1 MSGKRY
7 KKIIKIFKMHN
18 GYARSKDILAEGIHP
33 RNIKS
38 ILDKGIAIKV
48 KNYSKIIYK
57 RSAYAGLYL

>member
-1 MSGKRY
+1 MKISKENMINKKH

-38 ILDKGIAIKV
+38 ILDRGIVIKV
-48 KNYSKIIYK
+48 KKIF
-57 RSAYAGLYL
+57 